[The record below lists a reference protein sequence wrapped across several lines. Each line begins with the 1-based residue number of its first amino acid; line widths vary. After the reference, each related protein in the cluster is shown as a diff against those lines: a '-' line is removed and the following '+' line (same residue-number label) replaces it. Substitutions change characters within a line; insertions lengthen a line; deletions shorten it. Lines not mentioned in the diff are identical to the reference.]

1 LRDAGFDRDE
11 EMMAEKETKGASE
24 AAKESAASAPKKG
37 KGKLLI
43 IAGVALTLLLGGGG
57 AAAYF
62 MLGKKSHD
70 VAQSEEEEEA
80 PAEGKPEVTKPEAKA
95 EKAATKKGKKKK
107 KDGPPVFVELDM
119 FTANLKDDDADRFIQ
134 IKLVAEVRDAPAGEM
149 LKTMMPAVR
158 NEVLLLLGSKE
169 AKDIATRTGK
179 EKLAGEIVTAA
190 NKTLEGTSSANGVEG
205 VNFTHIIV
213 Q

>member
-1 LRDAGFDRDE
+1 
-11 EMMAEKETKGASE
+11 MAEKETKGGAD
-24 AAKESAASAPKKG
+24 AAKDAAAAPRKG

-43 IAGVALTLLLGGGG
+43 VIGVALTLLLGGGG

-62 MLGKKSHD
+62 MLGKKKHETTQT
-70 VAQSEEEEEA
+70 AEEEDAGEDAGEE
-80 PAEGKPEVTKPEAKA
+80 KPEEKKAEEKKPKPEKAK
-95 EKAATKKGKKKK
+95 KSKRKK
-107 KDGPPVFVELDM
+107 KDHAPVFVEMEM
-119 FTANLKDDDADRFIQ
+119 FTANLRDADEDRFIQ
-134 IKLVAEVRDAPAGEM
+134 VRLVAEVRDAPAGEM

-169 AKDIATRTGK
+169 SKEIASREGK
-179 EKLAGEIVTAA
+179 EKLAGEIVAAA
-190 NKTLEGTSSANGVEG
+190 NHTLEGTPAANGVEG